1 MNHIDKLIMGP
12 LTDKIVDEFGNTVL
26 FVASAAAHARGPV
39 QDESKLH
46 DAFDEQGMREVEGR
60 AE

>member
-1 MNHIDKLIMGP
+1 MDHIDTLIAGP
-12 LTDKIVDEFGNTVL
+12 GADLIVGSDGRPVL
-26 FVASAAAHARGPV
+26 FIAPAHARGPV